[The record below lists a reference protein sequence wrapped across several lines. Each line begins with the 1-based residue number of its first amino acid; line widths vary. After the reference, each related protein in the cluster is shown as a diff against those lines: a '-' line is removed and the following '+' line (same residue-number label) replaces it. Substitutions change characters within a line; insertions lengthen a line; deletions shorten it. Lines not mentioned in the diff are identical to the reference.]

1 MKLSIIIP
9 VYNVEK
15 YIEKCLNSLCNLETE
30 NEIIVVNDGST
41 DFSLKIAEEFKKN
54 HDNENIIIIS
64 QENKGLSEARNTGLR
79 KAKGEYVSFIDSD
92 DFVDKKL
99 YEMMIKEVIK
109 DKVDY
114 GIGKYSYCYENDD
127 KKQYNDN
134 EIKDIIG
141 KFQLNPLKKGKE
153 WLKILKKEDK
163 YGPEV
168 WDDIYK
174 REFLVKNNLFFKPDR
189 LHEDEIFTL
198 EAFLKAERVKYYAIP
213 FYCYLQREN
222 SIMKTQKV
230 KNFTDMQKNIFDM
243 ENLLSEEKNDKDI
256 QKILIEGIHRFYKII
271 IKKSKIY
278 LDENKKF
285 IEDYKVFSKKYRE
298 NRIKNMFL
306 RLKKSIKKKFRKLN
320 SGK

>member
-1 MKLSIIIP
+1 MKLSIIVP

-30 NEIIVVNDGST
+30 NEIIIVNDGST
-41 DFSLKIAEEFKKN
+41 DSSLKIVEEFKKN

-114 GIGKYSYCYENDD
+114 GIGKYSYCYENTD

-134 EIKDIIG
+134 EIKEIIG
-141 KFQLNPLKKGKE
+141 KFQSNPLKKGKE

-163 YGPEV
+163 
-168 WDDIYK
+168 
-174 REFLVKNNLFFKPDR
+174 
-189 LHEDEIFTL
+189 
-198 EAFLKAERVKYYAIP
+198 
-213 FYCYLQREN
+213 
-222 SIMKTQKV
+222 
-230 KNFTDMQKNIFDM
+230 
-243 ENLLSEEKNDKDI
+243 
-256 QKILIEGIHRFYKII
+256 
-271 IKKSKIY
+271 
-278 LDENKKF
+278 
-285 IEDYKVFSKKYRE
+285 
-298 NRIKNMFL
+298 
-306 RLKKSIKKKFRKLN
+306 
-320 SGK
+320 

>member
-1 MKLSIIIP
+1 MKLSIIVP

-30 NEIIVVNDGST
+30 NEIIIVNDGST
-41 DFSLKIAEEFKKN
+41 DSSLKIVEEFKKN

-114 GIGKYSYCYENDD
+114 GIGKYSYCYENTD

-134 EIKDIIG
+134 EIKEIIG
-141 KFQLNPLKKGKE
+141 KFQSNPLKKGKE

-198 EAFLKAERVKYYAIP
+198 EVFLKAEKVKYYAIP

-243 ENLLSEEKNDKDI
+243 EKLLSEEKNDKAI
-256 QKILIEGIHRFYKII
+256 QKILVEGIHRFYKII

-278 LDENKKF
+278 PDENKKF
-285 IEDYKVFSKKYRE
+285 IEDYKVFLKKYRE

>member
-1 MKLSIIIP
+1 MKLSIIVP

-30 NEIIVVNDGST
+30 NEIIIVNDGST
-41 DFSLKIAEEFKKN
+41 DSSLKIVEEFKKN

-114 GIGKYSYCYENDD
+114 GIGKYSYCYENTD

-134 EIKDIIG
+134 EIKEIIG
-141 KFQLNPLKKGKE
+141 KFQSNPLKKGKE

-198 EAFLKAERVKYYAIP
+198 EVFLKAEKVKYYAIP

-243 ENLLSEEKNDKDI
+243 EKLLSEEKNDKAI

-278 LDENKKF
+278 PDENKKF
-285 IEDYKVFSKKYRE
+285 IEDYKVFLKKYRE

>member
-163 YGPEV
+163 YGSEV

-278 LDENKKF
+278 PDENKKF

>member
-1 MKLSIIIP
+1 MKLSIIVP

-15 YIEKCLNSLCNLETE
+15 YVEKCLNSLCNLETE
-30 NEIIVVNDGST
+30 NEIIIVNDGST
-41 DFSLKIAEEFKKN
+41 DSSLKIVEEFKKN
-54 HDNENIIIIS
+54 HDNENIVIIS

-99 YEMMIKEVIK
+99 YEIMVKEVIK
-109 DKVDY
+109 DGVDY
-114 GIGKYSYCYENDD
+114 GIGKYSYFYENDD
-127 KKQYNDN
+127 KKEYNDN

-153 WLKILKKEDK
+153 WLKILKKKDK

-198 EAFLKAERVKYYAIP
+198 EVFLKAERAKYYAIP

-230 KNFTDMQKNIFDM
+230 KNFTDIQKNIFDM
-243 ENLLSEEKNDKDI
+243 EKLLSEEKNDKDI

-278 LDENKKF
+278 PDENKKF

>member
-1 MKLSIIIP
+1 MKLSIIVP

-30 NEIIVVNDGST
+30 NEIIIVNDGST
-41 DFSLKIAEEFKKN
+41 DSSLKIVEEFKKN
-54 HDNENIIIIS
+54 YDNENIIIIS

-114 GIGKYSYCYENDD
+114 GIGKYSYCYENTD

-134 EIKDIIG
+134 EIKEIIG
-141 KFQLNPLKKGKE
+141 KFQSNPLKKGKE

-198 EAFLKAERVKYYAIP
+198 EVFLKAEKVKYYAIP

-243 ENLLSEEKNDKDI
+243 EKLLSEEKNDKAI

-271 IKKSKIY
+271 IKK
-278 LDENKKF
+278 
-285 IEDYKVFSKKYRE
+285 
-298 NRIKNMFL
+298 
-306 RLKKSIKKKFRKLN
+306 
-320 SGK
+320 

>member
-1 MKLSIIIP
+1 MKLSIIVP

-15 YIEKCLNSLCNLETE
+15 YVEKCLNSLCNLETE
-30 NEIIVVNDGST
+30 NEIIIVNDGST
-41 DFSLKIAEEFKKN
+41 DSSLKIVEEFKKN
-54 HDNENIIIIS
+54 HDNENIVIIS

-99 YEMMIKEVIK
+99 YEMMIKKVIK

-114 GIGKYSYCYENDD
+114 GIGKYSYCYENTD

-134 EIKDIIG
+134 EIKDITG
-141 KFQLNPLKKGKE
+141 RFQSNPLKKGKD
-153 WLKILKKEDK
+153 WLKILKKKDK

-198 EAFLKAERVKYYAIP
+198 EVFLKAERAKYYAIP

-230 KNFTDMQKNIFDM
+230 KNFTDIQKNIFDM
-243 ENLLSEEKNDKDI
+243 EKLLSEEKNDKDI

-278 LDENKKF
+278 PDENKKF

>member
-256 QKILIEGIHRFYKII
+256 Q
-271 IKKSKIY
+271 
-278 LDENKKF
+278 
-285 IEDYKVFSKKYRE
+285 
-298 NRIKNMFL
+298 
-306 RLKKSIKKKFRKLN
+306 
-320 SGK
+320 